1 MAVIENIEKIVA
13 ICIISVP
20 IICFAIILLSYLLR
34 ATYDIVK
41 EIWKNG
47 VF

>member
-1 MAVIENIEKIVA
+1 MSIDTIVLGIFA
-13 ICIISVP
+13 FGVGIFFLCL
-20 IICFAIILLSYLLR
+20 AIIALSYLLR

>member
-1 MAVIENIEKIVA
+1 MDIETIVLSIFLIGVAIFFACIAIVA
-13 ICIISVP
+13 
-20 IICFAIILLSYLLR
+20 LSYLLR

-41 EIWKNG
+41 DIWKNG

>member
-1 MAVIENIEKIVA
+1 MDIETIVLGIFAFGVGVFFLCLVIIG
-13 ICIISVP
+13 
-20 IICFAIILLSYLLR
+20 LSYLLR
-34 ATYDIVK
+34 VTYDIVK